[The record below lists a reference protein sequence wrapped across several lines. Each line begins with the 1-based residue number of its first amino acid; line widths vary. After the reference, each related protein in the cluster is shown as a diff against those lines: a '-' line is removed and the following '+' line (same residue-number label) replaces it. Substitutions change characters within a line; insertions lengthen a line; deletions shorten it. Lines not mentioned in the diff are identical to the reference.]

1 MATFSQ
7 DPVFG
12 ANAKKGSNAYAS
24 GANQNCGN
32 VITDRPTTRLHA
44 PPGGS
49 SSISLGDAHS
59 TTPAPRSLGAAV
71 GAAPAAPAAAAAAA
85 PTAPAEQPIFG
96 ARSAKGS
103 NAYASGA
110 NQNCGNVLTDRPTTR
125 LHAPPGGTS
134 SVTFG

>member
-49 SSISLGDAHS
+49 SSICLSDGS
-59 TTPAPRSLGAAV
+59 SEIVAPRSCQCAGGSSCVPSWSVGKPSALAALK
-71 GAAPAAPAAAAAAA
+71 
-85 PTAPAEQPIFG
+85 AEQEEQAG
-96 ARSAKGS
+96 
-103 NAYASGA
+103 
-110 NQNCGNVLTDRPTTR
+110 QTTPD
-125 LHAPPGGTS
+125 H
-134 SVTFG
+134 

>member
-49 SSISLGDAHS
+49 SSICLSDGS
-59 TTPAPRSLGAAV
+59 SEIVAPRAAT
-71 GAAPAAPAAAAAAA
+71 GRTPLADAAPPAA
-85 PTAPAEQPIFG
+85 TAEPVFG
-96 ARSAKGS
+96 ANAKKGS

-125 LHAPPGGTS
+125 LHAPPGGAS